1 MDNKP
6 KKQFSFIERY
16 VSGETNSAVWGL
28 IANGLGAVNAFLI
41 LSSLSL
47 YQYGVYQLLL
57 QSYAFLSV
65 FIGLG
70 SVVAKNDIFRFSG
83 EGKET
88 YAKKLF
94 FEVSAYRG
102 ACGVFFWLVTFLGAP
117 YLSFRFGSDTINII
131 RILSFL
137 FLYEGAVRI
146 FYIPLSLRMK
156 FFATG
161 SRGAISKLF
170 QLGILLFFFFFKHL
184 GLVEVVT
191 AFVLGA
197 LFSVILLIPPFLS
210 SYRPWSN
217 IPAVKERLLI
227 KIMTSYGKWS
237 LLSPVTN
244 KGASF
249 ISTWLIKILISTEA
263 VAIFSVAKSM
273 VGLIKTHTP
282 VGTLAILIPLALP
295 DGKRIGRLLVHGTKY
310 LLLLSIFISV
320 AAIISVP
327 PLIRIFFPQYT
338 VALPIFFF
346 MLLHMVVNSSGS
358 VLSLYINAL
367 RKQKFLFIRG
377 MSADVLTIVLYLA
390 LVPWFGIWGLAFEY
404 VLNPLV
410 MTIILYWY
418 FLTIKPGIIRVHWR
432 DAFFFGEE
440 DKEFLKS
447 LYQTGITS
455 MGRRLRRVLHLK

>member
-1 MDNKP
+1 MDNNP
-6 KKQFSFIERY
+6 KKRFSFIERY
-16 VSGETNSAVWGL
+16 ISGETNSATWGVV
-28 IANGLGAVNAFLI
+28 ANGFGLLNTFLI
-41 LSSLSL
+41 VSSLSI

-94 FEVSAYRG
+94 FEVAAYRG

-117 YLSFRFGSDTINII
+117 YLSFRFGPDTINII

-184 GLVEVVT
+184 GLVEVVI

-210 SYRPWSN
+210 SYKPWGN

-237 LLSPVTN
+237 FISPITD
-244 KGASF
+244 KGVSF
-249 ISTWLIKILISTEA
+249 ISIWLIKILISTEA
-263 VAIFSVAKSM
+263 VAIFSVAKTM
-273 VGLIKTHTP
+273 VGVIKGYTP
-282 VGTLAILIPLALP
+282 VNTLSILIPLALS
-295 DGKRIGRLLVHGTKY
+295 DGKRIGRLLVYGTKY
-310 LLLLSIFISV
+310 LLLLSIFVSI
-320 AAIISVP
+320 AAIIFVP

-358 VLSLYINAL
+358 VLSLYVNVL

-377 MSADVLTIVLYLA
+377 MSANMLTVILYLIFI
-390 LVPWFGIWGLAFEY
+390 PWFGMWGLAFEY

-418 FLTIKPGIIRVHWR
+418 FLTIKPGIIRVRWR
-432 DAFFFGEE
+432 DAFSFGEE

-447 LYQTGITS
+447 LYQAWVTAFR
-455 MGRRLRRVLHLK
+455 RRLRRVFHVS